1 MSPGAVDRGARGTDA
16 SVARRPLHGRDRARL
31 PRTRADHRAT
41 DRPRE
46 TNSYRCAR
54 SVRGPRGKRPRGSPR
69 VGARGDLSRLQRG
82 LLGDRRRRLDAAGP
96 LPGCAPPRPP
106 RRGAAPARAG
116 GPWPRC
122 PHGDPSVA
130 HEGAGGTCRR
140 ADPPPRSEPRA
151 VGPASHPSRVRRAR
165 TRGGARGRAWTLRV
179 AGGDRRLSCS
189 SAHRRGNGLGPDRG
203 ALRRA
208 RAART
213 LTGRGA
219 EPRGCLRDGVRS
231 CGGPRARRRPRGG
244 AFTPLLP
251 PPAERAI
258 RDHGVIGADLAWFG
272 HLQQLTYR
280 RLAARPEWRG
290 PVLAALPSDIRGAA
304 TANADATAD
313 LRAMVVP
320 GPNLPTTWRIVE
332 PAPLDDLSRYYREAE
347 TEFGIPWSY
356 LAAIHL
362 VETRMGRIRGTSVAG
377 AQGPMQ
383 FMPATWAR

>member
-46 TNSYRCAR
+46 TNPDRGAR
-54 SVRGPRGKRPRGSPR
+54 SVRGPRGKRSRGPAR
-69 VGARGDLSRLQRG
+69 VGARGDLPHLQRG

-106 RRGAAPARAG
+106 RRGAAPARAR

-130 HEGAGGTCRR
+130 HEGARGTCRR

-151 VGPASHPSRVRRAR
+151 VGPTPHPSRVRRAR
-165 TRGGARGRAWTLRV
+165 TRGGARGRAWTLRA
-179 AGGDRRLSCS
+179 AGGDRRLSCPS
-189 SAHRRGNGLGPDRG
+189 PHARGNGLAPDRG

-219 EPRGCLRDGVRS
+219 EPRRCLRDGVRS
-231 CGGPRARRRPRGG
+231 RGGPRARRRPRGG

-251 PPAERAI
+251 SPAERS
-258 RDHGVIGADLAWFG
+258 
-272 HLQQLTYR
+272 R
-280 RLAARPEWRG
+280 RPPRKARPFGRSAFGVRARRSAHTERARARAPARARG
-290 PVLAALPSDIRGAA
+290 CVPAWKEGVRRAAGLLVAILVWSAG
-304 TANADATAD
+304 TTSS
-313 LRAMVVP
+313 
-320 GPNLPTTWRIVE
+320 GPPT
-332 PAPLDDLSRYYREAE
+332 
-347 TEFGIPWSY
+347 
-356 LAAIHL
+356 
-362 VETRMGRIRGTSVAG
+362 
-377 AQGPMQ
+377 
-383 FMPATWAR
+383 